1 MESERDGLF
10 HRKQTTKHEARQSTF
25 ERGQSSILAPR
36 SPRREKE
43 PGSCVRFNSFL
54 EGSEA
59 DARSFIFMELDHK
72 RDQARCSVICHQ
84 TARMQC
90 PNMERMSCP
99 KHLFLAVSFPASRSE
114 LQLSD
119 KQRSWTPSPA
129 HSSPPPGV
137 GTLLPGPV
145 CSSSPRLSPAG
156 TAVIFD
162 LGYVY
167 TKSLPRCFSHPF
179 VPPVGPGLLSLPLS
193 CWCF

>member
-1 MESERDGLF
+1 
-10 HRKQTTKHEARQSTF
+10 
-25 ERGQSSILAPR
+25 
-36 SPRREKE
+36 
-43 PGSCVRFNSFL
+43 
-54 EGSEA
+54 
-59 DARSFIFMELDHK
+59 MELDHK

-167 TKSLPRCFSHPF
+167 TKSLPRGFSHPF
-179 VPPVGPGLLSLPLS
+179 VPLVGPGLLSLPLS
-193 CWCF
+193 CWCFQENPFKLDELNKHGSVLWACCSCRPVSVGGVCVYRESTWKVRASQVRD